1 MGLNHS
7 NGTGTDTLEHT
18 TLEFVDV
25 DDCMLTLLGSYWA
38 NVYNMD
44 NKVVCAI
51 GEKTDTCQGD
61 SGGPLFRITD
71 AGPEIIGLTSWG
83 YGCAIPD
90 LPAVYTSTSHYYE
103 WMAEVANWTAA
114 TLSPTAP
121 TAHQ

>member
-1 MGLNHS
+1 M
-7 NGTGTDTLEHT
+7 
-18 TLEFVDV
+18 
-25 DDCMLTLLGSYWA
+25 
-38 NVYNMD
+38 
-44 NKVVCAI
+44 
-51 GEKTDTCQGD
+51 
-61 SGGPLFRITD
+61 FRITN

-121 TAHQ
+121 TAQPIIEPTAQPTLQPTVTIATGVVPNSTDSEDINAAAMNDHCGLVMFLVAMVSAFWA